1 MHNPLT
7 LGSITFGPGF
17 KDFDR
22 FFVGFE
28 EQVDRFSKIQKDVTK
43 NISTYP
49 PYNILKTG
57 DTTYAIELAV
67 AGFSRSEID
76 IQIEENTLTV
86 TGESEPES
94 PTNTYMFKGIA
105 SRNFSRTFALE
116 DQIQVRDAEMING
129 MLRIFLERV
138 IPEHKKPKKIEI
150 NDVGSIKPKKAKPMG
165 ELLLEEKQYVK

>member
-57 DTTYAIELAV
+57 DTTYAIERAV

-76 IQIEENTLTV
+76 IQIEENILTV
-86 TGESEPES
+86 TGESKPVI
-94 PTNTYMFKGIA
+94 PFTYMFKGIA
-105 SRNFSRTFALE
+105 ARDFTRTFALE

-129 MLRIFLERV
+129 MLRIFLERIV
-138 IPEHKKPKKIEI
+138 PDHKKPKKIVI
-150 NDVGSIKPKKAKPMG
+150 NDVESNKTKKTKPMG
-165 ELLLEEKQYVK
+165 ELLLEEEQYVK